1 VDPFVPFGT
10 IMGQEIVYCFKCQN
24 RLLGSDF
31 ERGKAFRI
39 NSQVACSDCARSL
52 LAHLPDPD
60 AELERLK
67 RTQVPRSSGVSSSS
81 TKLPAIRAG
90 QLESTARMQVPPARA
105 ETPKS
110 KLPLYLAVGGGAL
123 LLLVLLVV
131 MSSGTKETPSH
142 SGPVAPPPEIVVP
155 TPPPPKPGP
164 AELLARELEE
174 LDARTLPLLRKDQV
188 QEAARIFVAARGKHA
203 APEWQRG
210 IDERLQKLDAVARRV
225 AAPLLEQVE
234 MLVKKGDSA
243 ALKDLRSR
251 VETLGFPVVVADFDK
266 AVNAAAADPW
276 IFLELRNPVSEGGA
290 VLTLREDRSVL
301 VSGPN
306 PPQDAFTVEAQVGLK
321 QVRAFRL
328 EALPDPSLPAE
339 GPGRTLNG
347 NVVLS
352 EFKVLAG
359 GRPLAFSGASSDFEQ
374 DKYPSSAALDG
385 NPLTG
390 WALAGHLGQA
400 SAAVFHLQAP
410 VDLSSVTLILEH
422 RSIHAQHVLGRF
434 RISVA
439 VLELPPPPPPR
450 FAEASQI
457 VSKTPLQIPPAVL
470 AYQKTWASAGPQAAS
485 RDLAA
490 AVKAVE
496 EARAAMTD
504 EALRKE
510 ADGDLADLKLAA
522 DALAEVPRLLPRWSK
537 GTKLKLQFIA
547 EAGTAELVE
556 GVVLESSAKGVTLQA
571 EGGILEVPSGELA
584 AESIAALL
592 ALRGEKRPG
601 DARAAAVLG
610 ALEGRPSAELPK
622 KFAGLK
628 SAADSKE
635 SEARRIFW
643 AAEED
648 YAGMRTRGKAGGAYA
663 TLLEKN
669 AQTAFVVRNKPF
681 LEDRLAG
688 TRDFFYFADDLAG
701 TGTFSATGSS
711 KVESYWMSN
720 ADSPAKAASNYL
732 EVELLIQPNATYRA
746 WVYAGGC
753 CQEVFTFF
761 LQGSG
766 LSGPSARNPKESVTA
781 EPGGEEW
788 IAVKPPSLS
797 LKKKHFDHT
806 GPKEPDRWAW
816 VELGP
821 LKFAEPGMK
830 KLRILT
836 EQKGFAVAYL
846 AVSAI
851 RQAQPREVEVKD
863 LLKNRPPADYGP
875 TGTIL
880 REIWKGIGGDAVS
893 DLLNN
898 PKFKEGKPD
907 LSGPISAIDS
917 WSMGDQYGCRIRGY
931 VHPPVS
937 GEYVFWIAS
946 DDHGELWLSQ
956 DDTPA
961 KKQKICS
968 LNHAV
973 GHRDW
978 NADPSQKSNAVSL
991 TAGKRYYIEVLQKQ
1005 GGGGE
1010 HVAVGWQLPG
1020 GAQER
1025 PIPPQRLS
1033 PFGVLPSRKVA
1044 RPQFRAAPPLSPEGP
1059 VAKSEFVGGQGGT
1072 YFEQA
1077 PTPRLFLRGLKYAL
1091 TGSGCLGAL
1100 QPLYTGPSGD
1110 SEGNRVGQGALAQ
1123 EIAARPGYAVGG
1135 MIARGTDRLNAFKLI
1150 FMRVSGSRLLSSDR
1164 YESDWVGTRGGGAEM
1179 TLGGDGTPV
1188 LGLFGKAGGEIDGA
1202 GLLLLGK

>member
-1 VDPFVPFGT
+1 
-10 IMGQEIVYCFKCQN
+10 MGQEIVYCFKCQN

-31 ERGKAFRI
+31 ERGKAFRVD
-39 NSQVACSDCARSL
+39 SQAACPDCVRSL

-67 RTQVPRSSGVSSSS
+67 RIQVPRSSGVSSSS
-81 TKLPAIRAG
+81 TKLSAIRAG

-105 ETPKS
+105 EAPKS
-110 KLPLYLAVGGGAL
+110 KLPLYLAAGGGVV
-123 LLLVLLVV
+123 LLLVLLVM
-131 MSSGTKETPSH
+131 MSSGTKETRPN
-142 SGPVAPPPEIVVP
+142 SGSGAPPPEIVAPPP
-155 TPPPPKPGP
+155 TPPKAGP
-164 AELLARELEE
+164 AELVARDLEE

-188 QEAARIFVAARGKHA
+188 QEAARIFLAAREKHSS
-203 APEWQRG
+203 PEWLRG
-210 IDERLQKLDAVARRV
+210 IDARTQKLDAVARRV
-225 AAPLLEQVE
+225 AAPLLDQVE
-234 MLVKKGDSA
+234 LLVKKGEST
-243 ALKDLRSR
+243 ALKELRSR
-251 VETLGFPVVVADFDK
+251 VELLGFPAVVADFDR
-266 AVNAAAADPW
+266 AVTDAAADPW

-290 VLTLREDRSVL
+290 VMTLREDRSVL

-306 PPQDAFTVEAQVGLK
+306 PTQDTFTAQAQVGLK

-328 EALPDPSLPAE
+328 EALPDPSLPAG
-339 GPGRTLNG
+339 GPGRTVNG
-347 NVVLS
+347 NIVLS
-352 EFKVLAG
+352 EFKVLAD

-422 RSIHAQHVLGRF
+422 RSIHSQHVLGRF
-434 RISVA
+434 RVSVA

-457 VSKTPLQIPPAVL
+457 VSQIPLQIPPAVL
-470 AYQKTWASAGPQAAS
+470 AYQKIWATAGPQAAS
-485 RDLAA
+485 RDFAA

-510 ADGDLADLKLAA
+510 AGEDLADLKLAA
-522 DALAEVPRLLPRWSK
+522 EALAEVPRLLPRWSK
-537 GTKLKLQFIA
+537 GTKLKLQFIV
-547 EAGTAELVE
+547 EGGTTELVE
-556 GVVLESSAKGVTLQA
+556 GIVLESSAKGVTLQA
-571 EGGILEVPSGELA
+571 EGGILEVPPGELG
-584 AESIAALL
+584 AESIGALL
-592 ALRGEKRPG
+592 SLRGEKRPG
-601 DARAAAVLG
+601 DARATTVLG
-610 ALEGRPSAELPK
+610 ALEGRPSGELLR

-628 SAADSKE
+628 SAPDSKE
-635 SEARRIFW
+635 SEARRLFW

-648 YAGMRTRGKAGGAYA
+648 YAGMRTRGKAGSAYA
-663 TLLEKN
+663 VLLEKH
-669 AQTAFVVRNKPF
+669 AQTAFVVRNRPF

-688 TRDFFYFADDLAG
+688 TRDFFYFADDLTG
-701 TGTFSATGSS
+701 TGTFAATGSS

-720 ADSPAKAASNYL
+720 ADSPGKAASNYL
-732 EVELLIQPNATYRA
+732 EVEVLIQPNAIYRA
-746 WVYAGGC
+746 WVHAGGC

-761 LQGSG
+761 LQGTG
-766 LSGPSARNPKESVTA
+766 LSGPSARNPKETVTA

-797 LKKKHFDHT
+797 LKKKHTDHT

-816 VELGP
+816 VELGA
-821 LKFAEPGMK
+821 LKFAEPGLK

-846 AVSAI
+846 AVSAT
-851 RQAQPREVEVKD
+851 RQAQPRDVEVKD
-863 LLKNRPPADYGP
+863 LLKNRPPPDYGP

-893 DLLNN
+893 DLTNN

-907 LSGPISAIDS
+907 MSGPISAIDS
-917 WSMGDQYGCRIRGY
+917 WNMGEQYGCRIRGY
-931 VHPPVS
+931 VHPPVT
-937 GEYVFWIAS
+937 GDYVFWIAS

-961 KKQKICS
+961 KKQRICS
-968 LNHAV
+968 LNHPV
-973 GHRDW
+973 GQREW
-978 NADPSQKSNAVSL
+978 NADPSQKSNPISL
-991 TAGKRYYIEVLQKQ
+991 TAGRRYYIEVLQKQ
-1005 GGGGE
+1005 GSGPE

-1033 PFGVLPSRKVA
+1033 PFGSLPGRKIA
-1044 RPQFRAAPPLSPEGP
+1044 RPLFRAAPPVSPEGP
-1059 VAKSEFVGGQGGT
+1059 VAKSALVGGQGGT

-1077 PTPRLFLRGLKYAL
+1077 PIPHLFLRGFKYSL
-1091 TGSGCLGAL
+1091 TGPGSLFAL
-1100 QPLYTGPSGD
+1100 QPLYLGPAGD

-1123 EIAARPGYAVGG
+1123 EIVARPGYAVGG

-1150 FMRVSGSRLLSSDR
+1150 FMRVSGSRLLSADR
-1164 YESDWVGTRGGGAEM
+1164 YDSDWVGTRGGGDET
-1179 TLGGDGTPV
+1179 TLGGDGVPV
-1188 LGLFGKAGGEIDGA
+1188 VGIFGKAGNEIDGA